1 MCPTTANIRSCITLF
16 SKLLQLSGFSTY
28 SAEDFRLA
36 KFNDSRSL
44 ESMMR
49 LVYEVLY
56 FNHYNCIDDICHEGF
71 RRFSSSEVSMYIYN
85 QLLAMGYS
93 CLPPRSNPSFGSRG
107 LLLAAAWLFDGCNI
121 ERKIL
126 ALAMRKAFQPKVFD
140 IPPACN
146 ISISNT
152 TIQQLTWLIG
162 RLRMQLKELW
172 QQRRGVLNEYIKAIQ
187 KSPSSTVSPLEFLIL
202 SDSNAVPDRIKCL
215 DACVE
220 HVSILKSW
228 KDQCHIFWRW
238 MQSVFVL
245 HTSENG
251 DFNPDQGQT
260 DLSELSEI
268 NEQFDSFL
276 DKYANFAEQLGC
288 TTESSV
294 MSPPLQL
301 EAILS
306 KVDRELEALSVQLE
320 PSQGQNAH
328 FLDPLCLTYTITDC
342 PDAENKDFCVTL
354 ADECSKLD
362 ALIKHARNLNQLS
375 KKRLSEALQ
384 DFAARKFPDILP
396 LYDPAASCNQ
406 P

>member
-1 MCPTTANIRSCITLF
+1 MCPTAANIRSSITLF
-16 SKLLQLSGFSTY
+16 NKLLQLSGFSAY

-44 ESMMR
+44 EPMMR
-49 LVYEVLY
+49 LAYEMLY
-56 FNHYNCIDDICHEGF
+56 FTHYNCIDDICHEGF
-71 RRFSSSEVSMYIYN
+71 RRFSSSEVGMYIYN
-85 QLLAMGYS
+85 QLMALGYS
-93 CLPPRSNPSFGSRG
+93 CLPPRSNPSFSSRG
-107 LLLAAAWLFDGCNI
+107 LLLAAAWLFDNRGI

-126 ALAMRKAFQPKVFD
+126 TLAMGRAFQPKVCD
-140 IPPACN
+140 ILPACDT
-146 ISISNT
+146 SISKA

-187 KSPSSTVSPLEFLIL
+187 KSPSSTISPLEFLIL
-202 SDSNAVPDRIKCL
+202 GDTNGVPDRTKCL

-220 HVSILKSW
+220 HINILKSW
-228 KDQCHIFWRW
+228 KDQSHIFWRW

-251 DFNPDQGQT
+251 DFNPDRGQT
-260 DLSELSEI
+260 DLSDLSEI
-268 NEQFDSFL
+268 NEQFNSLL
-276 DKYANFAEQLGC
+276 DKYTDFAEQIGC
-288 TTESSV
+288 TTKSSV
-294 MSPPLQL
+294 MSSPLQL

-306 KVDRELEALSVQLE
+306 EIDKELEALSVQLE
-320 PSQGQNAH
+320 PSQGQHAH

-342 PDAENKDFCVTL
+342 PNAKSKDYCIAL

-362 ALIKHARNLNQLS
+362 ALVRHARNLNQLS
-375 KKRLSEALQ
+375 KKRLSETLQ

-396 LYDPAASCNQ
+396 LYDPATSCNQ